1 MKSNYLLFLMML
13 FSGYGFAQNYQIGG
27 VVTEAATGMPIPG
40 VNIQVNNMTLGTT
53 TDLDGRFTLANIPG
67 GSTVVFTYIGFSEF
81 STVVNST
88 NLTMSVPLAENASTL
103 DEVVVIGYGTQ
114 LRREVTGAVSTVDS
128 ETIMQIRPVLASQAL
143 QGTVAGVSVN
153 QTSGAPGA
161 GFAIRIR
168 GIATNGNNS
177 PTVIIDG
184 YVGNLDLLNPDDI
197 ETMTILK
204 DAQAAIYGTI
214 GANGIVLITT
224 KSGKRNSK
232 TRISYDTYT
241 GFQETSRKLNLLN
254 ATEYALLLNEAYANG
269 GQEVPFPNVSQLGE
283 GTDWQD
289 EIFDDSA
296 PIVNH
301 NLSFS
306 GGSEKM
312 SYRVSGSHLDQ
323 LGIIGGEKSAFLR
336 NTARLALD
344 ADLSSKIRMK
354 TNVTYTYFNRKTLNE
369 FGLGSA
375 LFNAINTPATLAPY
389 DENGDFTLV
398 PATTGFGNEII
409 NPLAQIANTFNNYD
423 FRGLNGMFG
432 LEYKL
437 LKDLTINSRIGV
449 NSSNNRGRSF
459 AKQISYGGKVFDV
472 AQSSV
477 TQSAINDNNY
487 TYDLWAD
494 YEKEFDETHNFK
506 LSAGTTVFRTWGEG
520 LFATGFGVPNNTWE
534 NADIDLTT
542 SFIAGNPNASYS
554 YDERRLSYFGRF
566 EYDFKG
572 KYLLSALLRRDSST
586 RFGPTKRI
594 AYFPSF
600 SAGWIVSDEDFF
612 SNSGLVNFL
621 KFRASYGTLGNDE
634 FNNNLYV
641 SLLNGEAT
649 YVFNNTLT
657 NGTATGIVT
666 NPDLQWEEAKK
677 FNAGVDLRLFNN
689 KIEITADYFNDV
701 RDNLLIVNLP
711 VSGIVG
717 VGAPGAGAPTV
728 NAGEVKNYGAE
739 FAITYNDKIG
749 DNFEINVHYNVALI
763 KNKVTRVINGTG
775 YVEGGS
781 FGVGQPAMA
790 RMEEGQPLGYFYGY
804 VTDGIFQNQ
813 AEIDAHPSQIALGAT
828 SSPGDI
834 RYVDIN
840 NDGVINSNDRTNVG
854 DPIPAATMGFNL
866 TMKYKNFDFSTYAFA
881 NIGNDMVRN
890 YERVL
895 SDANRLDYNLDRWT
909 GEGTSNTVP
918 RVTTGATGNNVFS
931 DYFVEDASFVRIN
944 KVELGYSLDAKAIE
958 TAGMSSARIYVGVNN
973 LYTFT
978 KYMGYD
984 PAASTG
990 APIGGGIDQ
999 GFYPVPRTYMIGASI
1014 NF

>member
-1 MKSNYLLFLMML
+1 
-13 FSGYGFAQNYQIGG
+13 
-27 VVTEAATGMPIPG
+27 
-40 VNIQVNNMTLGTT
+40 
-53 TDLDGRFTLANIPG
+53 
-67 GSTVVFTYIGFSEF
+67 
-81 STVVNST
+81 
-88 NLTMSVPLAENASTL
+88 
-103 DEVVVIGYGTQ
+103 
-114 LRREVTGAVSTVDS
+114 
-128 ETIMQIRPVLASQAL
+128 
-143 QGTVAGVSVN
+143 
-153 QTSGAPGA
+153 
-161 GFAIRIR
+161 
-168 GIATNGNNS
+168 
-177 PTVIIDG
+177 
-184 YVGNLDLLNPDDI
+184 
-197 ETMTILK
+197 
-204 DAQAAIYGTI
+204 
-214 GANGIVLITT
+214 
-224 KSGKRNSK
+224 
-232 TRISYDTYT
+232 
-241 GFQETSRKLNLLN
+241 
-254 ATEYALLLNEAYANG
+254 
-269 GQEVPFPNVSQLGE
+269 
-283 GTDWQD
+283 
-289 EIFDDSA
+289 
-296 PIVNH
+296 
-301 NLSFS
+301 
-306 GGSEKM
+306 
-312 SYRVSGSHLDQ
+312 
-323 LGIIGGEKSAFLR
+323 
-336 NTARLALD
+336 
-344 ADLSSKIRMK
+344 
-354 TNVTYTYFNRKTLNE
+354 
-369 FGLGSA
+369 
-375 LFNAINTPATLAPY
+375 
-389 DENGDFTLV
+389 
-398 PATTGFGNEII
+398 
-409 NPLAQIANTFNNYD
+409 
-423 FRGLNGMFG
+423 
-432 LEYKL
+432 
-437 LKDLTINSRIGV
+437 
-449 NSSNNRGRSF
+449 
-459 AKQISYGGKVFDV
+459 
-472 AQSSV
+472 
-477 TQSAINDNNY
+477 
-487 TYDLWAD
+487 
-494 YEKEFDETHNFK
+494 
-506 LSAGTTVFRTWGEG
+506 
-520 LFATGFGVPNNTWE
+520 
-534 NADIDLTT
+534 
-542 SFIAGNPNASYS
+542 
-554 YDERRLSYFGRF
+554 
-566 EYDFKG
+566 
-572 KYLLSALLRRDSST
+572 
-586 RFGPTKRI
+586 
-594 AYFPSF
+594 
-600 SAGWIVSDEDFF
+600 
-612 SNSGLVNFL
+612 
-621 KFRASYGTLGNDE
+621 LGNDE

-641 SLLNGEAT
+641 SLLSGEAT